1 MPKVPT
7 TTERPKALD
16 TMVAITEMV
25 LAFRMHDRT
34 PNLVD
39 IGRAVI
45 DERISCEN
53 AAVMTI
59 AKKRQL
65 VK

>member
-1 MPKVPT
+1 VLT
-7 TTERPKALD
+7 SIAEQ
-16 TMVAITEMV
+16 V
-25 LAFRMHDRT
+25 LAFRYVDRT

-45 DERISCEN
+45 AASRALHVRDVDERISCEN
-53 AAVMTI
+53 AAVMAI

-65 VK
+65 VS